1 MIRIN
6 NLVGDRYKIIGEL
19 GHGGMSDVYEARDII
34 FKRQVALKIIKFE
47 NAQKIEIEY
56 ETDWWTDEKACFKVK

>member
-47 NAQKIEIEY
+47 NAQKIENIIRFP
-56 ETDWWTDEKACFKVK
+56 KRGSLFSCF